1 MGLDLGILILNKF
14 KKNNK
19 TKNSASSRMLL
30 FIICGF
36 VESRILSKSTFQ
48 GEICFKKNLCEKIKP
63 SLYPKGAVKQ
73 ENVSETRIMGLEIF

>member
-1 MGLDLGILILNKF
+1 MSYPYTAVTKRVNVLMRSRGNDIMGLDLGIFILNKL
-14 KKNNK
+14 KNNNK

-48 GEICFKKNLCEKIKP
+48 GEICF
-63 SLYPKGAVKQ
+63 
-73 ENVSETRIMGLEIF
+73 

>member
-48 GEICFKKNLCEKIKP
+48 GEICF
-63 SLYPKGAVKQ
+63 
-73 ENVSETRIMGLEIF
+73 

>member
-1 MGLDLGILILNKF
+1 
-14 KKNNK
+14 
-19 TKNSASSRMLL
+19 MLL

-48 GEICFKKNLCEKIKP
+48 GEIFFLKNLCKKIKT
-63 SLYPKGAVKQ
+63 SLYPKAALKQ